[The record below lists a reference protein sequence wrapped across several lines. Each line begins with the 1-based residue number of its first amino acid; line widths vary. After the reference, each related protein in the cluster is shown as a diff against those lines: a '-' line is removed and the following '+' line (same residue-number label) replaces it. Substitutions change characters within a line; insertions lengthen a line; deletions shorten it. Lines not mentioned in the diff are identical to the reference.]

1 MRKSFSGQEGNER
14 RESPAKISLRIIPL
28 AGSSVRQAL
37 LRCEISTPPMTALG
51 HSRRSDGQQ
60 GFAECPLC
68 FQWRP
73 NLCVA
78 TNRRDVPQ
86 GDIRA
91 CSKSRLIGS
100 RPHLEIADRRDRGCG
115 PAGPDGLHHFGR
127 WFRLKDG

>member
-1 MRKSFSGQEGNER
+1 M
-14 RESPAKISLRIIPL
+14 
-28 AGSSVRQAL
+28 
-37 LRCEISTPPMTALG
+37 TPRADIVDAFC
-51 HSRRSDGQQ
+51 HFR
-60 GFAECPLC
+60 F
-68 FQWRP
+68 
-73 NLCVA
+73 
-78 TNRRDVPQ
+78 VPQ